1 MVSSPDDVRHITIGA
16 LARISHYGRY
26 KRYIVGRLETDVSQA
41 GPSPDNTL
49 AREDVLAHDR
59 VHAPIAVDDL
69 RHAEVDGNR
78 HQADRLV
85 LGELLCRHQEAP
97 HLAEGVAHRV
107 IDRRFLENLR
117 LRGGAE
123 IGEIVWVAEAL
134 QHPFARR

>member
-26 KRYIVGRLETDVSQA
+26 KRYIVGRLETDGSPA
-41 GPSPDNTL
+41 GPSPDEIL
-49 AREDVLAHDR
+49 AREDVLTHDR

-69 RHAEVDGNR
+69 RHAEVDGDR

-85 LGELLCRHQEAP
+85 LGELLRRHQEAP
-97 HLAEGVAHRV
+97 HLAERIAHRAV
-107 IDRRFLENLR
+107 DGGFLEDIG

-123 IGEIVWVAEAL
+123 VGKI
-134 QHPFARR
+134 